1 MVCQLF
7 KVDEII
13 SEEELRN
20 VVYSNQLKN
29 QCEIF
34 QIKSKSITLYSY
46 AQVTI
51 DVKIQYNYEDGEN
64 FFILK
69 IFIQ

>member
-34 QIKSKSITLYSY
+34 QIKSKSITLYSH
-46 AQVTI
+46 AWVTI
-51 DVKIQYNYEDGEN
+51 DGKIQCNSGDGEN
-64 FFILK
+64 FFI
-69 IFIQ
+69 